1 MRHQFIAPERRE
13 YNQWAANETLEDFA
27 LRFTARRARLRP
39 SRVAH
44 TAIGALAFLACEAI
58 GGSLTLA
65 HGTRDTL
72 AAVAGLVVL
81 ALLVGWPITRNAAR
95 SGLDID
101 LLTRG
106 AGFGYIGSTVTS
118 LVYASF
124 TFVLFAIEASIMS
137 VALNLALGMPLWLGH
152 LVSALVVLPIAAF
165 GIRRIS
171 RMQRLS
177 QPLWLGLQLAPLL
190 VLAVAGTEDTVPDM
204 ASWLGFGGAASG
216 VDLLQIGAGLSLL
229 LSLLPQIGEQVD
241 YLRFLPEGKSWRRR
255 LALGMAGPGWVL
267 IAGAKI
273 MLGSWLTVM
282 AIRAGIAPDLAAQP
296 AIAFDLAF
304 GTLLGNPVLALIA
317 MGVLVCVAQVKI
329 NVTNAYAGSIAWSN
343 FFSRL
348 THNHPGRVVWLVFN
362 TALALML
369 MELGVFGALESILDL
384 YGILAVGWLGA
395 VAGDLAIAKPLGMS
409 PKLIEFKR
417 AHLYDI
423 NPVGCG
429 AMALS
434 VLVSV
439 LCLTGWLGP
448 LAQAFCVPAG
458 LVVAFIAAPL
468 LAWATRGRFYIA
480 RGSQIAPAA
489 DGLCGCGICGNRF
502 DPEDM
507 AQCPAYGVAICSLC
521 CSLEGRCR
529 DLCKPQARLSQQIR
543 ALSERALPARLSPR
557 RRARIGQV
565 AGLAAVFVLATA
577 GLLGA
582 VRHQVTRGM
591 AAGSAQA
598 VGSAFWVIFV
608 ALAILSGL
616 MAWFFVLAH
625 ENRRQVEDEFERQ
638 AEALRREV
646 GAREQAEAQARQAR
660 EVAEAA
666 NFAKSRFLTGLSHEI
681 RSPLN
686 AIYGYAQLME
696 RDLSAA
702 PSAVGVIR
710 RSAEHLTDLV
720 DGLQD
725 ISRVES
731 GTLVLARDRVALPEL
746 LDQLAEIFRFQAEA
760 KGLDFVYDRQGWLPR
775 QVLVDRKRLRQVL
788 INLLSNAVKFTD
800 RGQVGLRLRYRNH
813 LLEVEIFDTGI
824 GIAPEDLKR
833 IFDPFDRGSRA
844 DLVPGTGLGLTIT
857 KLLVEIMGGHIRV
870 ESVAGEGTRMVVQL
884 LMFEAGGDLLPT
896 GARPV
901 LGYEGPRKRLLLVDD
916 DADHLALLRRIL
928 APLGFQ
934 VVVAQNGAE
943 ALRLA
948 PALRPDLAVLDI
960 TMPGMSGWEVAAR
973 LRALDPEMRVVMLS
987 GNAHDSQAEGAG
999 LQDGFLSKPVDLDA
1013 LLAEIGGLLQIDWL
1027 YDARP
1032 AERPAKPDLPADLL
1046 ERLLAAAEIGHRRG
1060 VLDILE
1066 DCPEGSVAQW
1076 LQLAQGFELPRL
1088 AQQVRMMMEEGRD
1101 DG

>member
-1 MRHQFIAPERRE
+1 MRHQFIAPERRD

-27 LRFTARRARLRP
+27 LRFTARRARLTP

-44 TAIGALAFLACEAI
+44 TAVGALAFLACEAI

-72 AAVAGLVVL
+72 AAIGGLIVL
-81 ALLVGWPITRNAAR
+81 ALLIGWPITRNAAR

-106 AGFGYIGSTVTS
+106 AGFGYIGSTITS

-137 VALNLALGMPLWLGH
+137 VALNLALGVPLWLGH

-171 RMQRLS
+171 KMQRLS
-177 QPLWLGLQLAPLL
+177 QPVWLVFQIAPLL
-190 VLAVAGTEDTVPDM
+190 VLVMAGQGGTAPG
-204 ASWLGFGGAASG
+204 AGAWLGFGGSASG
-216 VDLLQIGAGLSLL
+216 FDLIQIGAGISLL

-241 YLRFLPEGKSWRRR
+241 YLRFLPERDGWRRR
-255 LALGMAGPGWVL
+255 LALGLAGPGWVL

-273 MLGSWLTVM
+273 ALGSWLTVM
-282 AIRAGIAPDLAAQP
+282 AIRAGVPPDLAAQP
-296 AIAFDLAF
+296 AVAFDLAF
-304 GTLLGNPVLALIA
+304 RTVFGNPLIA
-317 MGVLVCVAQVKI
+317 LVVMGVFVCVAQVKI

-395 VAGDLAIAKPLGMS
+395 VAGDLAIAKPLGLS

-434 VLVSV
+434 VLVSI
-439 LCLTGWLGP
+439 LCLTGLAGEM
-448 LAQAFCVPAG
+448 AQAFCVPVG
-458 LVVAFIAAPL
+458 LLVAFLAAPC
-468 LAWATRGRFYIA
+468 LAYATGGRFYIA
-480 RGSQIAPAA
+480 RQSQTPADA
-489 DGLCGCGICGNRF
+489 EGLCQCGICANRF

-507 AQCPAYGVAICSLC
+507 AQCPAYGVPICSLC

-529 DLCKPQARLSQQIR
+529 DLCKPDARLSQQIR
-543 ALSERALPARLSPR
+543 TLSQRLLPARLSAR

-565 AGLAAVFVLATA
+565 AGLGLVFILTMA

-582 VRHQVTRGM
+582 VRHQVTRDM
-591 AAGSAQA
+591 EEIPAQA
-598 VGSAFWVIFV
+598 VGTAFWVIFV

-638 AEALRREV
+638 AEDLRREV
-646 GAREQAEAQARQAR
+646 SAREEAEAEARKAR

-696 RDLSAA
+696 RDISAA

-710 RSAEHLTDLV
+710 RSAEHLGDLV

-760 KGLDFVYDRQGWLPR
+760 KGLEFVYDRQGWLPR

-788 INLLSNAVKFTD
+788 INLLSNAVKFTEA
-800 RGQVGLRLRYRNH
+800 GQVGMRLRYRSH
-813 LLEVEIFDTGI
+813 ILEVEVFDTGM
-824 GIAPEDLKR
+824 GIAPEDLGR
-833 IFDPFDRGSRA
+833 IFDPFDRGTRA

-857 KLLVEIMGGHIRV
+857 KLLVEIMGGQLRV
-870 ESVAGEGTRMVVQL
+870 ESAPAEGTRMFLQL
-884 LMFEAGGDLLPT
+884 LMFEASGGPQ
-896 GARPV
+896 GQAQAIA
-901 LGYEGPRKRLLLVDD
+901 GYEGPRKRLLLVDD

-948 PALRPDLAVLDI
+948 PSLRPDLALLDI
-960 TMPGMSGWEVAAR
+960 TMPVMTGWELAGK
-973 LRALDPEMRVVMLS
+973 LRALSSEMRIVMLS
-987 GNAHDSQAEGAG
+987 GNAHDSHAEGAG
-999 LQDGFLSKPVDLDA
+999 VHDAFLPKPVDLDA
-1013 LLAEIGGLLQIDWL
+1013 VVAEIGRLLDLRWREAQP
-1027 YDARP
+1027 ARP
-1032 AERPAKPDLPADLL
+1032 PAAQVKIPREML

-1066 DCPEGSVAQW
+1066 GRPAGSVAHW
-1076 LQLAQGFELPRL
+1076 MQLAQGFELPRL
-1088 AQQVRMMMEEGRD
+1088 AQELRALLEEIGD
-1101 DG
+1101 E